1 MEFVPLLVLAAL
13 NKKVIDWIRVLLP
26 DPLEAKVLIP
36 ISWVVGMLLALT
48 FSASPALAGRIDIW
62 PGQTL
67 ANADIFLVLVYGVAL
82 ASLGGVI
89 HDITKPNAPPHDERL
104 IDRVPP
110 EHAVVPAKAPAVK
123 KTSKRAERGAVAL
136 SSAMFVAALAAA
148 FLLGYILRAIGVGA

>member
-13 NKKVIDWIRVLLP
+13 NKKILDWVRVLLP

-36 ISWVVGMLLALT
+36 VSWVVGMLLALA

-67 ANADIFLVLVYGVAL
+67 ADADIFLVLIYGLAL

-89 HDITKPNAPPHDERL
+89 HDVTKPRTIPMDERL
-104 IDRVPP
+104 IDKVPE
-110 EHAVVPAKAPAVK
+110 EHAVVPPLVTERVVVPTPEKP
-123 KTSKRAERGAVAL
+123 KRSPRK
-136 SSAMFVAALAAA
+136 
-148 FLLGYILRAIGVGA
+148 R